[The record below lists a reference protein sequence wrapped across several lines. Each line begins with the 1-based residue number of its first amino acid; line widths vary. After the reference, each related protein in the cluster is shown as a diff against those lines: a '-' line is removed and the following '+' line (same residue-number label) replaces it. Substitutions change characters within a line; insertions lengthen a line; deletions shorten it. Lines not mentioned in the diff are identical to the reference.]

1 MTRTELL
8 AFQASLLRA
17 LSAPGEHG
25 PPGIDP
31 SRLELVGQL
40 AHAKRLAKVE
50 AVLPRTCRAL
60 GAALPALTREFALA
74 HTAEDFRS
82 RADAGAFYRFLRRRF
97 RRCRLPVPH
106 LWDLVYCELALSTVS
121 VEQDTGGPDWQRTPG
136 VMAIRR
142 AVGVRLRVCA
152 FNLRDLFRADGAA
165 LGSVEERRTHVAIV
179 ADPPAGAPGIVQ
191 ISADMFRFLCS
202 VRRWCGLEQIGDES
216 VTRLLAECERS
227 GLIEIA
233 HRPGSAGAQR

>member
-8 AFQASLLRA
+8 TLQASLLRA
-17 LSAPGEHG
+17 LSAPSEHR

-82 RADAGAFYRFLRRRF
+82 RADARAFYRFLRRRF

-106 LWDLVYCELALSTVS
+106 LWDLA
-121 VEQDTGGPDWQRTPG
+121 
-136 VMAIRR
+136 
-142 AVGVRLRVCA
+142 
-152 FNLRDLFRADGAA
+152 
-165 LGSVEERRTHVAIV
+165 
-179 ADPPAGAPGIVQ
+179 
-191 ISADMFRFLCS
+191 
-202 VRRWCGLEQIGDES
+202 
-216 VTRLLAECERS
+216 
-227 GLIEIA
+227 
-233 HRPGSAGAQR
+233 